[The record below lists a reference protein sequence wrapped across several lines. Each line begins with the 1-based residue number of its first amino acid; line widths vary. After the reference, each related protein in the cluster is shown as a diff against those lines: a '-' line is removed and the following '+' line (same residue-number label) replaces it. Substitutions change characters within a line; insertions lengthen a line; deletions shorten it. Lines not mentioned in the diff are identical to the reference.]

1 MRVWSLFHAFGTM
14 EAEPAT
20 GDHMRIAI
28 GGFLHESHSF
38 APRPTR
44 YLDFV
49 RPGGFPGLV
58 FGPPLFGAV
67 TGTSVPLAGAIE
79 AAGDT
84 ELVPLAWGFANPAG
98 PVQDEAFERISAL
111 ICAGLSVALDEAPL
125 DGVYLDLHGA
135 AVSDSFADMEGELLR
150 RVRAIVGGLPLTI
163 SLDPHCNL
171 TRRMVELCD
180 AAVPFRTYPH
190 VDMPA
195 AGAQAMRL
203 LLARI
208 ARGRPWARS
217 FRQVDFF
224 IPLPSQCT
232 MFPPM
237 LPVAEARTDLGAA
250 EGVVELAFCFG
261 FPYADFADCG
271 VAVAAY
277 AETQDQAD
285 SATLALCNVIAARE
299 ASFLSDVIPADE
311 AVARAIRLA
320 PKAAGP
326 VVIADT
332 QDNPGGGG
340 HGDTTGLL
348 AELIRQDAQGALVA
362 LINDDEAA
370 SACHAAGEGATITLV
385 LGGKS
390 DDAPL
395 AVTAVVERLTDGKFV
410 GTGPMAKGNP
420 ADLGPSALIK
430 VADGVRVIVVSRK
443 MQALDQALIRHV
455 GIEPA
460 DCKILVLKSSVHF
473 RADFQPIASEVIVA
487 AAPGPV
493 IADPA
498 LLPFKHLRPG
508 IRLRPMDN
516 NRVS

>member
-1 MRVWSLFHAFGTM
+1 
-14 EAEPAT
+14 
-20 GDHMRIAI
+20 MRIAI

-44 YLDFV
+44 YVDFV
-49 RPGGFPGLV
+49 KTGGFPGLV
-58 FGPPLFGAV
+58 HGSALFDAV
-67 TGTSVPLAGAIE
+67 RGTSVPIAGAIE
-79 AAGDT
+79 AAAGAS
-84 ELVPLAWGFANPAG
+84 LVPLAWGFANPAG

-111 ICAGLSVALDEAPL
+111 ICAGLSIALDEAPL

-135 AVSDSFADMEGELLR
+135 AVSDSYPDMEGELLR
-150 RVRAIVGGLPLTI
+150 RVRAIVGGIPLTI

-171 TRRMVELCD
+171 TRLMVDLVD
-180 AAVPFRTYPH
+180 AMVPFRTYPH

-195 AGAQAMRL
+195 AGATAMTL

-208 ARGRPWARS
+208 ARGKPWARA

-237 LPVAEARTDLGAA
+237 QPVAKARADMATA
-250 EGVVELAFCFG
+250 EGVAELAFCFG

-277 AETQDQAD
+277 ADTQAQAD
-285 SATLALCNVIAARE
+285 AATAALHAFITGRE
-299 ASFLSDVIPADE
+299 ADFRSEVMLAAD
-311 AVARAIRLA
+311 AVARAIRM
-320 PKAAGP
+320 AATATSP

-348 AELIRQDAQGALVA
+348 SELIRQNAQGAVVA

-370 SACHAAGEGATITLV
+370 AACHAAGEGADIVLQ

-390 DDAPL
+390 DGAPL
-395 AVTAVVERLTDGKFV
+395 EVHASVERLTDGKFT

-420 ADLGPSALIK
+420 AALGPTALIR
-430 VADGVRVIVVSRK
+430 VASGVQVIVVSRK

-455 GIEPA
+455 GIEPSE
-460 DCKILVLKSSVHF
+460 CNILALKSSVHF
-473 RADFQPIASEVIVA
+473 RADFQPIAAEVIVA

-493 IADPA
+493 VADPA
-498 LLPFKHLRPG
+498 LLPFKHLRKG

-516 NRVS
+516 QAVS

>member
-1 MRVWSLFHAFGTM
+1 
-14 EAEPAT
+14 
-20 GDHMRIAI
+20 MRIAI

-44 YLDFV
+44 YVDFV
-49 RPGGFPGLV
+49 KTGGFPGLV
-58 FGPPLFGAV
+58 AGAGLFDAV
-67 TGTSVPLAGAIE
+67 RGTSVPIAGAIG
-79 AAGDT
+79 AAGDAT
-84 ELVPLAWGFANPAG
+84 LVPLAWGFANPAG

-111 ICAGLSVALDEAPL
+111 ICAGLSVALDAGAL

-135 AVSDSFADMEGELLR
+135 AVADSFPDMEGELLR
-150 RVRAIVGGLPLTI
+150 RVRAIVGAIPLTI
-163 SLDPHCNL
+163 SVDPHCNL
-171 TRRMVELCD
+171 TRKMVDLCD
-180 AAVPFRTYPH
+180 AVVPFRTYPH

-208 ARGRPWARS
+208 ARGRPWARA

-224 IPLPSQCT
+224 IPLPGQCT

-237 LPVAEARTDLGAA
+237 KPVADARV
-250 EGVVELAFCFG
+250 EFSHMPGVAELAFCFG

-271 VAVAAY
+271 VAVAAF
-277 AETQDQAD
+277 ADTQEEAD
-285 SATLALCNVIAARE
+285 AAVAALHGFITARE
-299 ASFLSDVIPADE
+299 ADFRLDVMPAEE
-311 AVARAIRLA
+311 AVAQAIAVSKSATR
-320 PKAAGP
+320 P

-340 HGDTTGLL
+340 HGDTIGLL
-348 AELIRQDAQGALVA
+348 AELIRQNAEGALVA
-362 LINDDEAA
+362 LINDDA
-370 SACHAAGEGATITLV
+370 SADACHAAGEGAEITLD
-385 LGGKS
+385 LGGQS
-390 DDAPL
+390 DGAPL
-395 AVTAVVERLTDGKFV
+395 SVTAKVLKLTDGVFV

-420 ADLGPSALIK
+420 AALGPTALIQ
-430 VADGVRVIVVSRK
+430 VAPGVRVIVVTRK

-455 GIEPA
+455 GIEPSE
-460 DCKILVLKSSVHF
+460 CKILVLKSSVHF
-473 RADFQPIASEVIVA
+473 RADFQPIAELVIVA

-493 IADPA
+493 VADPA

-516 NRVS
+516 RAVS